1 MFNSKEKGFSLIELI
16 IVLII
21 TAILAQL
28 GFVSFNRYTRRTRAF
43 AAKTALKNI
52 QKECD
57 ANTALN
63 ASDQFTA
70 LPINGY
76 SLDSGVN
83 NNCAGNSDGFIVAN
97 PLKND
102 YLPIWRLNPRKGTIT
117 CSYDSTKNSF
127 FIECKRE
134 GKLERFKN
142 QISKAYEEGK
152 LLENKFY
159 ERGNSRYV
167 IVEGDT
173 WEAAQANAVS
183 LGGNLA
189 TINDKEENDYLIREL
204 YGSNKVSDK
213 LEKKFRISGEPLRG
227 TSIWLGHA
235 DQNLEGKYTSVSGE
249 KNIYSNWGPGELAD
263 GIGKKE
269 KYTMF
274 TLFDTY
280 NRDPG
285 MIGTVYNRQYN
296 TQALRDRGGAHV
308 FYGLAEIKIDE

>member
-63 ASDQFTA
+63 ASDKFTA

-189 TINDKEENDYLIREL
+189 TINDKEENDFLIREL

-249 KNIYSNWGPGELAD
+249 KNIYSNWVRDEEAD
-263 GIGKKE
+263 GVRKKE
-269 KYTMF
+269 KYTQMY
-274 TLFDTY
+274 LFES
-280 NRDPG
+280 PG
-285 MIGTVYNRQYN
+285 YIPGQLGTVYNRQTN
-296 TQALRDRGGAHV
+296 TPSLRAEGGRHI

>member
-16 IVLII
+16 VVLII

-52 QKECD
+52 QKECEV
-57 ANTALN
+57 NTDLN
-63 ASDQFTA
+63 ASDKFTA

-76 SLDSGVN
+76 SLDSGAD

-97 PLKND
+97 PLRSD
-102 YLPIWRLNPRKGTIT
+102 YLPIWRLNPKKGTIT

-142 QISKAYEEGK
+142 QIGKAYEEGK

-189 TINDKEENDYLIREL
+189 TINDKEENDWIVDQLH
-204 YGSNKVSDK
+204 GDGKASDLLK
-213 LEKKFRISGEPLRG
+213 EKYYMPGEVKWGKTL
-227 TSIWLGHA
+227 WLGHV

-249 KNIYSNWGPGELAD
+249 KNIYSNWVRDEEAD
-263 GIGKKE
+263 GVRKKE
-269 KYTMF
+269 KYTQMY
-274 TLFDTY
+274 LFES
-280 NRDPG
+280 PG
-285 MIGTVYNRQYN
+285 YIPGQLGTVYNRQTN
-296 TQALRDRGGAHV
+296 TPSLRAEGGRHI

>member
-1 MFNSKEKGFSLIELI
+1 MVKEEGFSIIELI
-16 IVLII
+16 VVLII
-21 TAILAQL
+21 TAILAQF
-28 GFVSFNRYTRRTRAF
+28 GFVSFNRYSRRTKAF

-52 QKECD
+52 QKECEV
-57 ANTALN
+57 NTTLK
-63 ASDQFTA
+63 ASDKFTA

-102 YLPIWRLNPRKGTIT
+102 YLPVWRLNPQKGTIT

-142 QISKAYEEGK
+142 QISKAFDEGK

-173 WEAAQANAVS
+173 WETAQANALS

-189 TINDKEENDYLIREL
+189 TINDKEENDWLVNEL
-204 YGSNKVSDK
+204 YGN
-213 LEKKFRISGEPLRG
+213 EKASMKLRG
-227 TSIWLGHA
+227 KLNLPNEPGRGEGLWLGHNDLKKRGDYA
-235 DQNLEGKYTSVSGE
+235 SVSGE
-249 KNIYSNWGPGELAD
+249 KNIYTNWAPGELSD
-263 GIGKKE
+263 GIGKAGE
-269 KYTMF
+269 RYAF
-274 TLFDTY
+274 FGLFDNY

-285 MIGTVYNRQYN
+285 MISTVSNRQYN
-296 TQALRDRGGAHV
+296 TQALRERGGAHV

>member
-1 MFNSKEKGFSLIELI
+1 MMEKEKGFSIIELI

-52 QKECD
+52 KKECE

-63 ASDQFTA
+63 TSDKFTA

-102 YLPIWRLNPRKGTIT
+102 YLPVWRLDPQKGTIT
-117 CSYDSTKNSF
+117 CSYDSTENSF

-142 QISKAYEEGK
+142 QISKAYEEDK
-152 LLENKFY
+152 VLENKFY

-173 WEAAQANAVS
+173 WEAAQANAAS

-189 TINDKEENDYLIREL
+189 TINDKEENDFLINEL
-204 YGSNKVSDK
+204 YGAGKVSDK
-213 LEKKFRISGEPLRG
+213 LEEKFRISGEPLRG
-227 TSIWLGHA
+227 TSIWLGHI
-235 DQNLEGKYTSVSGE
+235 DKNSEGAYSSVTGE
-249 KNIYSNWGPGELAD
+249 KTYSNWGPGEYSD
-263 GIGKKE
+263 GVGKKE
-269 KYTMF
+269 KYTIL
-274 TLFDTY
+274 TLFDNY

-285 MIGTVYNRQYN
+285 MVGTVANRQYN
-296 TQALRDRGGAHV
+296 TQALRDRGGAHI

>member
-1 MFNSKEKGFSLIELI
+1 MVNSKEKGFSLIELI
-16 IVLII
+16 VVLII

-52 QKECD
+52 QKECE

-63 ASDQFTA
+63 ASDKFTA

-76 SLDSGVN
+76 SLDSGTN

-97 PLKND
+97 PLKSD

-127 FIECKRE
+127 FIECQRE

-142 QISKAYEEGK
+142 KISKAYEEGK

-189 TINDKEENDYLIREL
+189 TINDKEENDWIVEQLH
-204 YGSNKVSDK
+204 GDGKASDLLK
-213 LEKKFRISGEPLRG
+213 DKYYMPGEVKWGKTL
-227 TSIWLGHA
+227 WLGHV

-308 FYGLAEIKIDE
+308 FYGLAEIKINN